1 MISALQDL
9 CSVIVEMIPAW
20 RSLHYKAA
28 PGVIKLM
35 DLSAIGAEV
44 RGDCHLSVKDIIMEK
59 VNLDKSL
66 ESSQNLELLVTYA
79 FSFG

>member
-1 MISALQDL
+1 MEIAALQGG
-9 CSVIVEMIPAW
+9 
-20 RSLHYKAA
+20 A

-35 DLSAIGAEV
+35 DLSAIGVEV
-44 RGDCHLSVKDIIMEK
+44 RGDGHLSVKDIFMEK